1 MNRPFTFTDWAG
13 KRVWIIG
20 ASSGIG
26 EATAHQLLLL
36 GARVAVSA
44 RNAAALELLAAT
56 SPRAVARPLDVTDHA
71 SVLRACGMLDAMWG
85 GFDLVIIA
93 AGGYQ
98 PMRATA
104 FDLDAAKALIDL
116 NLNGVLNCLDVVL
129 PVLLR
134 QGGGALAV
142 VSSVAGFRGLPQALA
157 YGPGKAALINLCE
170 SLYIDLQPRGI
181 GVHLVT
187 PGFVATPMT
196 AHNDFDMPAV
206 ISADEAAD
214 CLIHGIERGQ
224 FHIHF
229 PRRFTNIMRLARLLP
244 YRLYFWL
251 VRKVTKL

>member
-1 MNRPFTFTDWAG
+1 MNRKIADWVG
-13 KRVWIIG
+13 QRVWIIG

-26 EATAHQLLLL
+26 EATACQLLML

-44 RNAAALELLAAT
+44 RNRGALELLADS
-56 SPRAVARPLDVTDHA
+56 SPRAMACPLDVTDHA
-71 SVLRACGMLDAMWG
+71 SVARAGARVEAMWG

-98 PMRATA
+98 PMRATE
-104 FDLDAAKALIDL
+104 FDLDAAKALLDL
-116 NLNGVLNCLDVVL
+116 NLNGVLNCLDVAL

-134 QGGGALAV
+134 QGSGGVAV

-170 SLYIDLQPRGI
+170 SLYIDLHPRGI

-196 AHNDFDMPAV
+196 AQNDFAMPAV

-214 CLIHGIERGQ
+214 SLIQGLERGQ

-229 PRRFTNIMRLARLLP
+229 PRRFTNVMRIGRLLP

-251 VRKVTKL
+251 VRKVTRL